1 MFLHIAKILSEEQ
14 LATVRASLN
23 SESAP
28 WVDGR
33 VTAGHQGAPVKHNQ
47 QLDEGSSL
55 ARELGNFILTQLER
69 NALFIS
75 AVLPNKVYPPMFNRY
90 GDGMHFGTHVDGS
103 VRMIP
108 GSPHKLRT
116 DLSATLFLVEPQ
128 NYDGGELVVES
139 DFGSQSAKF
148 AAGELIVYSSTLRH
162 RVNAITRG
170 ERLASVFWIQSL
182 IREDARRAQLFE
194 LDGTIQRLTQ
204 TGADSDSLVRLTA
217 HYHGLLKAW
226 TEI

>member
-1 MFLHIAKILSEEQ
+1 MFLRIAKILSEEQ
-14 LATVRASLN
+14 LATVRSSLN
-23 SESAP
+23 SENAP

-33 VTAGHQGAPVKHNQ
+33 ATAGHQGAPVKHNQ
-47 QLDEGSSL
+47 QLDEASSL
-55 ARELGNFILTQLER
+55 ARELGDFILTQLER

-90 GDGMHFGTHVDGS
+90 GAGMHFGTHVDGS

-108 GSPHKLRT
+108 GSPRKLRT
-116 DLSATLFLVEPQ
+116 DLSATLFLAEPQ
-128 NYDGGELVVES
+128 SYDGGELVVES
-139 DFGSQSAKF
+139 DFGNQSAKF
-148 AAGELIVYSSTLRH
+148 AAGDLIVYSSTSRH

-182 IREDARRAQLFE
+182 VREDARRAQLFE
-194 LDGTIQRLTQ
+194 LDSTIQRLTH
-204 TGADSDSLVRLTA
+204 TGADAESLVRLTA

-226 TEI
+226 TEV

>member
-1 MFLHIAKILSEEQ
+1 MFLRIAKVLNEEQ

-23 SESAP
+23 SETAP

-33 VTAGHQGAPVKHNQ
+33 VTAGHQGAPVKNNR
-47 QLDEGSSL
+47 QLDEASPM
-55 ARELGNFILTQLER
+55 ARELGNFILAQLEH

-75 AVLPNKVYPPMFNRY
+75 AVLPNRVYPPMFNRY
-90 GDGMHFGTHVDGS
+90 GAGMHFGTHVDGS

-108 GSPHKLRT
+108 SSPQKLRT
-116 DLSATLFLVEPQ
+116 DLSATLFLAAPDSYE
-128 NYDGGELVVES
+128 GGELVVES
-139 DFGSQSAKF
+139 DFGAQSAKF
-148 AAGELIVYSSTLRH
+148 AAGDMIVYSSTLRH
-162 RVNAITRG
+162 RVNAVARG
-170 ERLASVFWIQSL
+170 ERLASVFWVQSL
-182 IREDARRAQLFE
+182 IRDDAQRAQLFE

-204 TGADSDSLVRLTA
+204 TGADAESLVRLTA

>member
-1 MFLHIAKILSEEQ
+1 MFLRIERLLGEEQ

-23 SESAP
+23 GESAR

-47 QLDEGSSL
+47 QLEEGSGM
-55 ARELGNFILTQLER
+55 ARELGNFILAQLER
-69 NALFIS
+69 NTLFIS

-90 GDGMHFGTHVDGS
+90 GEGMNFGTHVDGS

-116 DLSATLFLVEPQ
+116 DLSATLFLADPQ
-128 NYDGGELVVES
+128 SYDGGELVIEN
-139 DFGSQSAKF
+139 DFGCRSAKF
-148 AAGELIVYSSTLRH
+148 AAGDMIVYSSTSRH

-182 IREDARRAQLFE
+182 IRDDARRAQLFE
-194 LDGTIQRLTQ
+194 LDATIQRLTQ
-204 TGADSDSLVRLTA
+204 TGADPESLVRLTA

>member
-1 MFLHIAKILSEEQ
+1 MFLRIAKILGEEQ

-47 QLDEGSSL
+47 QLDEGSPL
-55 ARELGNFILTQLER
+55 ARELGSFILTQLER

-108 GSPHKLRT
+108 GSPQKLRT

-128 NYDGGELVVES
+128 NYEGGELVVES
-139 DFGSQSAKF
+139 DFGSQSAKL
-148 AAGELIVYSSTLRH
+148 AAGDLIVYSSTLRH

-182 IREDARRAQLFE
+182 IREDARRTQLFE

-204 TGADSDSLVRLTA
+204 TGADPDSLVRLTA

>member
-1 MFLHIAKILSEEQ
+1 MFLRIAKILTEEQ

-23 SESAP
+23 GENAP

-33 VTAGHQGAPVKHNQ
+33 VTAGHQGAPVKHNK
-47 QLDEGSSL
+47 QLDEGSPL
-55 ARELGNFILTQLER
+55 ARELGDFLLRQLER

-90 GDGMHFGTHVDGS
+90 AEGMHFGTHVDGS

-116 DLSATLFLVEPQ
+116 DLSATLFLAEPQ
-128 NYDGGELVVES
+128 NYDGGELVVEN

-148 AAGELIVYSSTLRH
+148 TAGDMIVYSSTSRH

-170 ERLASVFWIQSL
+170 ERLASVFWVQSL
-182 IREDARRAQLFE
+182 IRDDARRAQLFE
-194 LDGTIQRLTQ
+194 LDATIQRLTQ
-204 TGADSDSLVRLTA
+204 TGADPESLLRLTA

>member
-1 MFLHIAKILSEEQ
+1 VFLRLPSVLTEEQ

-23 SESAP
+23 SEKAP

-33 VTAGHQGAPVKHNQ
+33 VTAGHQGAPVKNNS
-47 QLDEGSSL
+47 QLDEASPM

-69 NALFIS
+69 HALFIS

-90 GDGMHFGTHVDGS
+90 GEGMQFGTHVDGT

-108 GSPHKLRT
+108 GSHQKLRT
-116 DLSATLFLVEPQ
+116 DLSATLFLSAPQ
-128 NYDGGELVVES
+128 AYDGGELIIES

-148 AAGELIVYSSTLRH
+148 AAGDMIVYSSTARH
-162 RVNAITRG
+162 RVSAVTRG
-170 ERLASVFWIQSL
+170 QRLACVFWIQSL
-182 IREDARRAQLFE
+182 IRDDAQRAQLFE
-194 LDGTIQRLTQ
+194 LDGTIQRLTA
-204 TGADSDSLVRLTA
+204 TCADADSLVRLTA
-217 HYHGLLKAW
+217 HYHGLLRAW

>member
-1 MFLHIAKILSEEQ
+1 MFLRIPKVLNEEQ

-23 SESAP
+23 GEAAP

-33 VTAGHQGAPVKHNQ
+33 ATAGFQGAAVKSNE
-47 QLDEGSSL
+47 QLDEASPM
-55 ARELGNFILTQLER
+55 ARELGNFILSQLER

-90 GDGMHFGTHVDGS
+90 AEGMHFGTHVDGT

-108 GSPHKLRT
+108 GSHQKLRT
-116 DLSATLFLVEPQ
+116 DLSATLFLSAEQ
-128 NYDGGELVVES
+128 DYGGGELIVES
-139 DFGSQSAKF
+139 DFGSRSAKL
-148 AAGELIVYSSTLRH
+148 AAGDMIVYSSTSRH
-162 RVNAITRG
+162 RVNEVTRG
-170 ERLASVFWIQSL
+170 QRLASVFWIQSL
-182 IREDARRAQLFE
+182 IRDDARRAQLFE
-194 LDGTIQRLTQ
+194 LDGTIQRLTS

-217 HYHGLLKAW
+217 HYHGLLRAW

>member
-1 MFLHIAKILSEEQ
+1 VFLRIPTLLNEEQ

-23 SESAP
+23 SEQAP

-33 VTAGHQGAPVKHNQ
+33 VSAGHQGAPVKNNQ
-47 QLDEGSSL
+47 QLEEASPM
-55 ARELGNFILTQLER
+55 ARELGNFILAQLER

-90 GDGMHFGTHVDGS
+90 GEGMQFGTHVDGS

-108 GSPHKLRT
+108 GSAQKLRT
-116 DLSATLFLVEPQ
+116 DLSATLFLSAPQ
-128 NYDGGELVVES
+128 AYDGGELVIES
-139 DFGSQSAKF
+139 DFGSRTAKL
-148 AAGELIVYSSTLRH
+148 AAGDLIVYSSTSRH
-162 RVNAITRG
+162 RVAAVTRG
-170 ERLASVFWIQSL
+170 QRLASVFWIQSL
-182 IREDARRAQLFE
+182 IRDDAQRAQLFE

-204 TGADSDSLVRLTA
+204 SGADSDSLVRLTA
-217 HYHGLLKAW
+217 HYHGLLRAW